1 MTPYQDSRRQEQ
13 GSRRPDQGSRRQRWG
28 SGRQDQSPRRQ
39 ESAYRRQDQA
49 LRRQE
54 TAYRRQDRREY
65 GASQELAPPS
75 RQPDTFY
82 WPTNNRYQ
90 GLGNF

>member
-1 MTPYQDSRRQEQ
+1 MAGPRPKETGMGFREARPGPKEAGVGLQEA
-13 GSRRPDQGSRRQRWG
+13 G
-28 SGRQDQSPRRQ
+28 
-39 ESAYRRQDQA
+39 

-65 GASQELAPPS
+65 GASQELAPPR